1 MNASLT
7 FKHRSLNL
15 VPPTASLRA
24 AFTHWLA
31 HSHPPS
37 RLYTRHFESQAR
49 IRSFLALTAL
59 SERFRA
65 QLLKTA
71 FWDLKDHADDLKK
84 NSIQA
89 MLMEGGAKSL
99 IAHRGT
105 LDLVRL
111 DTGQRA
117 RLMAAA
123 LRKIGGSKQMVRR
136 YFQQWHL
143 QTQVLAQQLAHQ
155 RHQKVHA

>member
-1 MNASLT
+1 
-7 FKHRSLNL
+7 
-15 VPPTASLRA
+15 
-24 AFTHWLA
+24 
-31 HSHPPS
+31 
-37 RLYTRHFESQAR
+37 
-49 IRSFLALTAL
+49 
-59 SERFRA
+59 
-65 QLLKTA
+65 
-71 FWDLKDHADDLKK
+71 
-84 NSIQA
+84 
-89 MLMEGGAKSL
+89 MEGGAKSL

-117 RLMAAA
+117 RMMAAA

-155 RHQKVHA
+155 RHQQVHA

>member
-1 MNASLT
+1 VNASLT

-31 HSHPPS
+31 HAHPP
-37 RLYTRHFESQAR
+37 YTRHYENQAR
-49 IRSFLALTAL
+49 TRSFLGLAAL

-65 QLLKTA
+65 QILKTA
-71 FWDLKDHADDLKK
+71 FWDLKDHADALKK

-117 RLMAAA
+117 RIMAAA
-123 LRKIGGSKQMVRR
+123 MRKVGVTKQKVRR
-136 YFQQWHL
+136 YFQEWHL
-143 QTQVLAQQLAHQ
+143 QTQLLTQQLAHL
-155 RHQKVHA
+155 RHQQVHA